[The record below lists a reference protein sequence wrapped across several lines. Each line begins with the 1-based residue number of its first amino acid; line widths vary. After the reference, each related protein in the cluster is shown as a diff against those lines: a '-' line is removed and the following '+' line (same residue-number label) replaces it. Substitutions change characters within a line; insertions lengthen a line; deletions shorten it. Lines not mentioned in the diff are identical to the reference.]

1 MPDWKTRFSTK
12 RCWSIATSTGQN
24 GSISEWDS
32 REQYSWRSVPVIS
45 PEKAVCRRYWRK
57 RDLLR
62 NGSNIDY
69 SRRQPSFSLHSHQ
82 IGNMRII
89 TIILSLIA
97 SLLLGACNNT
107 PDHVTLNTVK
117 IGTPALWKVSGTEP
131 GQVGVAY
138 MFGTIH
144 ILPDDVQWRTPALE
158 AAIAE
163 SDQLIIEVLGLED
176 TQNAAKIFSRLA
188 ISPGQKK
195 LDDRINPHLHDDLDR
210 IIDAANISERTL
222 NRMETWAAAL
232 SLASAQ
238 TRGLGLD
245 STGSVEKKLTA
256 QFEKAGKPI
265 EALETIEQQLGY
277 FDKLPEEQQRK
288 MLTSVVEESD
298 DAKQAFELLFNAW
311 MTGDLEHIVTLSDT
325 GILTDPKTRQYLLV
339 ARNLDWVEQLD
350 KRLQRP
356 GTSLVAVGAAH
367 LAGPDAV
374 QATLA
379 KRGYKIEKIQ

>member
-1 MPDWKTRFSTK
+1 MW
-12 RCWSIATSTGQN
+12 
-24 GSISEWDS
+24 
-32 REQYSWRSVPVIS
+32 
-45 PEKAVCRRYWRK
+45 
-57 RDLLR
+57 R

-69 SRRQPSFSLHSHQ
+69 SRSRLFFSPLAHQ
-82 IGNMRII
+82 LGNMHFL
-89 TIILSLIA
+89 TIILSLLA
-97 SLLLGACNNT
+97 SLLLTACNNT
-107 PDHVTLNTVK
+107 PDHVALNTVK
-117 IGTPALWKVSGTEP
+117 TGTPALWRVSGTQP

-158 AAIAE
+158 AAIAD
-163 SDQLIIEVLGLED
+163 SDRLVIEVLGLED
-176 TQNAAKIFSRLA
+176 TQNAARIFSRLA
-188 ISPGQKK
+188 ISPGQAK
-195 LDDRINPHLHDDLDR
+195 LDDRINPALHDDLDR
-210 IIDAANISERTL
+210 IIDASDISERAL

-238 TRGLGLD
+238 TRSLGLK
-245 STGSVEKKLTA
+245 SSGGVEKKLTA

-265 EALETIEQQLGY
+265 EALETIELQLGY
-277 FDKLPEEQQRK
+277 FDKLPEEQQRQ
-288 MLTSVVEESD
+288 MLTSVLEESE
-298 DAKQAFELLFNAW
+298 DAQQAFEKLFNAW

-325 GILTDPKTRQYLLV
+325 GILTDPRTREYLLV

-374 QATLA
+374 QESLA
-379 KRGYKIEKIQ
+379 KRGYKVEKIQ